1 LLYVECVLY
10 VECLLKEIALMLPGF
25 KGMANY
31 ETLFEKKSTSFFQG
45 KVAFKGI

>member
-1 LLYVECVLY
+1 
-10 VECLLKEIALMLPGF
+10 
-25 KGMANY
+25 MANY